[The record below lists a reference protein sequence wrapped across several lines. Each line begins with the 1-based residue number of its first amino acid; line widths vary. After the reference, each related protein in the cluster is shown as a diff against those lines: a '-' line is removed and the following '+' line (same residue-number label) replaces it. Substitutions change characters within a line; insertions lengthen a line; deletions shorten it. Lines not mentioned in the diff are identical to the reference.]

1 MGPCCL
7 LSRGTSCWTNQA
19 IDFKS
24 GLPSTHCLCL
34 LQFLPT
40 LFAPLAPVCSCFRS
54 ILSPLLDARLGL
66 LRRQLLVQHCE
77 SNTDWVHGSHHSL
90 SVTRASGGEPVLLLF
105 PSTLQT
111 GRHSR
116 AVSYDTSLQSC
127 SAPADLPGAFSWFQ
141 SANGWCGVGF
151 SLLVYREHPSHS
163 HKCRL
168 RERQE
173 LENTPLI
180 HQVTL
185 QSGLHTVTAA
195 SHFRE
200 ITKLASLR
208 FFFRRGSLGWFLS
221 QSLAIGPFKPGS
233 WVWPLSN
240 WQTDPGLPER
250 ENQEH
255 PTSGLLCAVEIFR
268 GKGLNLSDS

>member
-7 LSRGTSCWTNQA
+7 LSRETSCWTNQA

-40 LFAPLAPVCSCFRS
+40 LFTPLAPVCPCFRS
-54 ILSPLLDARLGL
+54 VLSPLLGARLGL

-77 SNTDWVHGSHHSL
+77 SNTDWMHGSHHSL
-90 SVTRASGGEPVLLLF
+90 WRRACMAAVSFLL
-105 PSTLQT
+105 STHTLQT

-116 AVSYDTSLQSC
+116 AVSYDTGLQSC
-127 SAPADLPGAFSWFQ
+127 SAPADLPAAFSWFQ

-151 SLLVYREHPSHS
+151 SLHVCREHPSHS

-185 QSGLHTVTAA
+185 QPGLHTATAA
-195 SHFRE
+195 SHFPE

-208 FFFRRGSLGWFLS
+208 GFFRRGSLGWFLS

-250 ENQEH
+250 EK
-255 PTSGLLCAVEIFR
+255 ARAF
-268 GKGLNLSDS
+268 NLRPFMCSRDFPW